1 MIKRKHLSSSED
13 SQEETVEEID
23 AKKLVEMKKNKKGR
37 SSVSA
42 EAYG

>member
-23 AKKLVEMKKNKKGR
+23 AKKLVEMKKNK
-37 SSVSA
+37 
-42 EAYG
+42 